1 MRKTLFTGI
10 IIALFVVGL
19 FLTKAFAGAYY
30 WQHNVIGSSFQ
41 VDLNSFST
49 TVPDQLIPKASRSVN
64 PEVSESWYSPMNQNY
79 HREDYH
85 WYRSPQ
91 DDSWSNAIRNWC
103 CQ

>member
-19 FLTKAFAGAYY
+19 FLTKAFAGSSFWEYDV
-30 WQHNVIGSSFQ
+30 NSSSFQ
-41 VDLNSFST
+41 ADSNSFSS
-49 TVPDQLIPKASRSVN
+49 TVPNQLITEASQSVN
-64 PEVSESWYSPMNQNY
+64 PDESESWYSPMNQNY
-79 HREDYH
+79 HRKDYY
-85 WYRSPQ
+85 WYRNAH